1 LDVLDIYCTG
11 ILYGDLDMASEGARD
26 KPRHPI
32 QVVARRTGLTP
43 DVLRAWERCYGL
55 VHPERAS
62 SGRRLYSD
70 ADVRRL
76 ALLRRAT
83 QTGRTIGQLA
93 DLSDDQ
99 IRRLI
104 DDDLAATAPRSVTSA
119 PIARPDPRQLRREA
133 LEAVQ
138 CLDGGGLRHVLTCA
152 ALALSPPELVDHILV
167 PLMRTIGA
175 LWRRG
180 DLGIAHQHMAS
191 AIVRTTLAELAQPRD
206 LADAAPTLVTATPA
220 RQLHELGALV
230 VAATAAADRW
240 RVAYLGTDVPGRD
253 IAAAATQ
260 ADARA
265 VALSITYPLDDSLLA
280 REIAAL
286 RADLAPS
293 VPILVGGLGAAA
305 YVEALTSVGAMIL
318 GDLQNLRAIL
328 GSIRFEHDGAAA

>member
-1 LDVLDIYCTG
+1 
-11 ILYGDLDMASEGARD
+11 MASEGARD

-43 DVLRAWERCYGL
+43 DVLRAWERRYGL

-138 CLDGGGLRHVLTCA
+138 
-152 ALALSPPELVDHILV
+152 
-167 PLMRTIGA
+167 RTIGA

-180 DLGIAHQHMAS
+180 DLGIAHEHMAS